1 MLVSDSVAFS
11 SLTPSNASLIAESE
25 EALDP
30 LMNDNTIDDASID
43 QFASCHGVHRFP
55 DPDIKGHKIQEEMSI
70 NSVHHVF
77 LKKVKYDKKEIY
89 PDWILE
95 VRRV

>member
-1 MLVSDSVAFS
+1 M
-11 SLTPSNASLIAESE
+11 
-25 EALDP
+25 DP